1 MHMSETRKPGWWY
14 PYIFVGGFMV
24 VLVVNF
30 TMAYFANSTFSG
42 ISTER
47 PYEKGLAFNQTIE
60 TARKQEALNWSVD
73 LQVEPTANHGAHVTI
88 TYKDAAGQPVD
99 GMQVKAEFVR
109 PTAKGHDR
117 QVALAPVGPGAYAT
131 MQELPL
137 AGVWDLALV
146 ASGKEMPY
154 SVNRRI
160 VVP

>member
-1 MHMSETRKPGWWY
+1 MDMAQARKPGWWY
-14 PYIFVGGFMV
+14 PYIFVGAF
-24 VLVVNF
+24 LVVVAVNF
-30 TMAYFANSTFSG
+30 VMAYFANSTFSG

-73 LQVEPTANHGAHVTI
+73 LQVDPADSHGAHVTV

-99 GMQVKAEFVR
+99 GMEVKALFVR

-117 QVALAPVGPGAYAT
+117 EVRLAPTGPGTYAT
-131 MQELPL
+131 QQQLPL
-137 AGVWDLALV
+137 AGVWDMALV
-146 ASGKEMPY
+146 ATGKDMPY

>member
-1 MHMSETRKPGWWY
+1 MDMTQQRKPGWWY

-24 VLVVNF
+24 VLAVNL

-47 PYEKGLAFNQTIE
+47 PYEKGLAFNQTLE
-60 TARKQEALNWSVD
+60 AARQQEALNWSVD
-73 LQVEPTANHGAHVTI
+73 LQVEPAANHGAHVTI
-88 TYKDAAGQPVD
+88 TYKDAASKPVD
-99 GMQVKAEFVR
+99 GMQVKALFVR

-117 QVALAPVGPGAYAT
+117 EVALASVGPGAYAT

-137 AGVWDLALV
+137 AGVWDMTVLAS
-146 ASGKEMPY
+146 AKDQPY
-154 SVNRRI
+154 SVLRRI